1 MLVEERYRRIRTLL
15 KSHGTVSV
23 EHMTQ
28 ALGVSRETVR
38 RDLVELETAGEIR
51 RVHGGA
57 MLVESE
63 LPISVRAGIRVK
75 EKRALARG
83 AQAYIGSGQTLFID
97 AGTTTAILA
106 EALGSLSGL
115 HVVTNSVAVANELS
129 GERAAKSGGHSVHL
143 LGGRFNASIGATYGG
158 AAIAEVHRFYAD
170 VALLSPVGVDALH
183 GATSFVQE
191 EAEMADAMSRNARQ
205 TIVLADYSKIGVRSR
220 VVSCPIERISAIVT
234 NTRAAKSPHAQ
245 ALDQVV
251 SAIDYV

>member
-1 MLVEERYRRIRTLL
+1 M
-15 KSHGTVSV
+15 
-23 EHMTQ
+23 
-28 ALGVSRETVR
+28 
-38 RDLVELETAGEIR
+38 
-51 RVHGGA
+51 
-57 MLVESE
+57 
-63 LPISVRAGIRVK
+63 
-75 EKRALARG
+75 
-83 AQAYIGSGQTLFID
+83 
-97 AGTTTAILA
+97 
-106 EALGSLSGL
+106 
-115 HVVTNSVAVANELS
+115 
-129 GERAAKSGGHSVHL
+129 HL
-143 LGGRFNASIGATYGG
+143 LGGTFNASIGATYGG

-234 NTRAAKSPHAQ
+234 NARAAKSPHAQ